1 MVKIVV
7 GLPSE
12 VVMIGDMISVTSI
25 PSPSIYV
32 TVSTDAEGTDDVVE
46 DLVSLGFITEV
57 IVLLLPSSL
66 VIVTVFV
73 IISVCIS

>member
-46 DLVSLGFITEV
+46 DVVSLGFITEV